1 MNSQQVN
8 ERFGTLLQLILGQAL
23 AAAGYELLQGALQES
38 SGKFTF
44 WKRFSTDIPTLQGL
58 YAYIEFQHLTY
69 ISSEW
74 APETA
79 SRFTVYLTR
88 SDAEQPHQPSND
100 PDYARRM
107 LSELVVDD
115 FTVVILPSAQHW
127 WPYRDQTELSAALAE
142 AGHLLVG
149 YGLPWLADELTPP
162 TAGSG

>member
-1 MNSQQVN
+1 MKSQQVN
-8 ERFGTLLQLILGQAL
+8 ERFGTLLQLVLGQAL
-23 AAAGYELLQGALQES
+23 AAAGYELLQGALRES

-58 YAYIEFQHLTY
+58 YAYIEFQHLVY
-69 ISSEW
+69 VSSEW
-74 APETA
+74 APKAA

-88 SDAEQPHQPSND
+88 SDAEQPHLLSND

-107 LSELVVDD
+107 LSELVVRD
-115 FTVVILPSAQHW
+115 FTVAILPSAQHW
-127 WPYRDQTELSAALAE
+127 WSYHDQTELSAALVE

-162 TAGSG
+162 TVWPG